1 MVNVKH
7 AKGGDLMQTTVR
19 LSSKNQI
26 VLPREAREAM
36 HLKGRDELIVV
47 VKNDVTIIMPKPESY
62 RAALSGVGK
71 GIYPKNHLKKERGS
85 W

>member
-7 AKGGDLMQTTVR
+7 ERGGLSMQTTVR

-36 HLKGRDELIVV
+36 HLKGRDELLVV
-47 VKNDVTIIMPKPESY
+47 VKNDVTIIMPKPASY
-62 RAALSGVGK
+62 RAALSGMGK
-71 GIYPKNHLKKERGS
+71 GIYPKTHLKKERGS

>member
-1 MVNVKH
+1 
-7 AKGGDLMQTTVR
+7 MQTTVR

-36 HLKGRDELIVV
+36 HLKGRDELLVV
-47 VKNDVTIIMPKPESY
+47 VQDAVTVIMPKPKNY
-62 RAALSGVGK
+62 REALSGAGK
-71 GIYPKNHLKKERGS
+71 GVYPKTHIRKERGS

>member
-7 AKGGDLMQTTVR
+7 TEGGISMQTTVR

-36 HLKGRDELIVV
+36 NLKGRDELIVV
-47 VKNDVTIIMPKPESY
+47 VKNDVTIIMSKPVSY
-62 RAALSGVGK
+62 RTALTGIGK
-71 GIYPKNHLKKERGS
+71 GIYPKAHLKKERGS

>member
-1 MVNVKH
+1 
-7 AKGGDLMQTTVR
+7 MQTTVR

-36 HLKGRDELIVV
+36 HLKGRDELLVV
-47 VKNDVTIIMPKPESY
+47 VKNDVTIVMPKPKSY
-62 RAALSGVGK
+62 RDALAGAGK
-71 GIYPKNHLKKERGS
+71 RTYPKTYLKKERGS

>member
-1 MVNVKH
+1 
-7 AKGGDLMQTTVR
+7 MQSVIR

-36 HLKGRDELIVV
+36 HLKGRDELLVV
-47 VKNDVTIIMPKPESY
+47 VKNNVTVIMLKPRNY
-62 RAALSGVGK
+62 REALSGLGNGVYGRA
-71 GIYPKNHLKKERGS
+71 YLKRERRS

>member
-7 AKGGDLMQTTVR
+7 AKGGALMPITVR

-47 VKNDVTIIMPKPESY
+47 VKNDVTIIMPKPGSY
-62 RAALSGVGK
+62 RAALSDVGK

>member
-1 MVNVKH
+1 
-7 AKGGDLMQTTVR
+7 MQTTTVR

-36 HLKGRDELIVV
+36 HLKGRDELLVV
-47 VKNDVTIIMPKPESY
+47 VKNNVTIIMPKPESY
-62 RAALSGVGK
+62 QAALSGIGK
-71 GIYPKNHLKKERGS
+71 GIYPKSHLKKERGS